1 MPRFPTQVLVGG
13 LVIVGALAYLGFAV
27 ADSGWTYYT
36 DVDQFVSHPEMAS
49 RRVRL
54 HGTVRNV
61 REPAREGRP
70 FAFELAGTG
79 ASVRVEFSGP
89 IPERFEAD
97 GEVVVEGAL
106 DSGGVFRAD
115 RLLTKC
121 ASKYEVR
128 SGPGAEPR
136 P

>member
-36 DVDQFVSHPEMAS
+36 DVDRFVSHPEMAS

-54 HGTVRNV
+54 HGTVRNAG
-61 REPAREGRP
+61 EPAREGRP
-70 FAFELAGTG
+70 LAFELAGAR

-89 IPERFEAD
+89 IPERFEPD
-97 GEVVVEGAL
+97 REVVVEGAL
-106 DSGGVFRAD
+106 DSRGVFRAD

-121 ASKYEVR
+121 ASKYEAR
-128 SGPGAEPR
+128 SEPGTEPR